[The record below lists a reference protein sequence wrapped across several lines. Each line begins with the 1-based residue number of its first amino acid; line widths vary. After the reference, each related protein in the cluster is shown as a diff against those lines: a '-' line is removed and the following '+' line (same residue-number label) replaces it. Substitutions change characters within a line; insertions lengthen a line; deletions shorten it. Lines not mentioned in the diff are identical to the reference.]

1 MRAYRLTHLVDSVL
15 LRNLSALVQRDR
27 ANTATLLAYI
37 AEVDERRLYLP
48 AGYPSMHAYCLG
60 ELHLSEDEAYK
71 RIRAART
78 AREYP
83 ALFEGVAGGRLHLTA
98 VCLLAPH
105 LTAANAR
112 ELIES
117 AAHKCRSEVE
127 SWLAQ
132 RFPRADALRLDDGV
146 FPVPSQRLVPGS
158 DERESAPDSLAPGGV
173 KEATELVPGR
183 VEVPSLPTRL
193 SPLSPERF
201 TIQVTIAR
209 TTHDKLRYAQSLL
222 GHAVPSGDVALVL
235 DRALDSL
242 IDQLEKRK
250 IAAARLPRRQPRP
263 AHGPRHVPAHVRREV
278 WARDG
283 GQCTFVGEG
292 GHRCAARVRLEFD
305 HIDPVARGG
314 RATTD
319 RIRLRCRGHN
329 QFEADLA
336 FGAEFMRGKRQ
347 VVGEP
352 RNVRIASHSAV
363 AARVDGED
371 ELTLDVI
378 AGLRALG
385 MRADEARRAAE
396 ASRGEA
402 AATIEERLRRA
413 LQSHRPL
420 VLGRTNRR
428 IGPTGGTA
436 ALTGGSASMQHS
448 PALGP

>member
-336 FGAEFMRGKRQ
+336 FGAGFMRGKRQ
-347 VVGEP
+347 AVGQA
-352 RNVRIASHSAV
+352 RNARIASHSAV

-385 MRADEARRAAE
+385 MRADEARRATE

-428 IGPTGGTA
+428 IGPTEA
-436 ALTGGSASMQHS
+436 PQR
-448 PALGP
+448 

>member
-1 MRAYRLTHLVDSVL
+1 MRAYSLKHLVDSVL
-15 LRNLSALVQRDR
+15 LRNLAVLVRRDCV
-27 ANTATLLAYI
+27 NTATLLAYI
-37 AEVDERRLYLP
+37 AEVDQRRLYLP
-48 AGYPSMHAYCLG
+48 AGYPSMYAYCLG

-83 ALFEGVAGGRLHLTA
+83 VLFDEVAAGRLHLTA
-98 VCLLAPH
+98 VLLLAPH
-105 LTAANAR
+105 LTPGNLCELVAAATHKGR
-112 ELIES
+112 EAIELWI
-117 AAHKCRSEVE
+117 AG
-127 SWLAQ
+127 
-132 RFPRADALRLDDGV
+132 RFPPPEALRLDDGISPLSGAK
-146 FPVPSQRLVPGS
+146 FTL
-158 DERESAPDSLAPGGV
+158 APIEELAPGPV
-173 KEATELVPGR
+173 RPAAQLAPGPVAEPRPR
-183 VEVPSLPTRL
+183 VG
-193 SPLSPERF
+193 PLSPGRF
-201 TIQVTIAR
+201 ALQVTIGQAM
-209 TTHDKLRYAQSLL
+209 HDKLRHAQSLL

>member
-78 AREYP
+78 ARGYP
-83 ALFEGVAGGRLHLTA
+83 VVFEAVAEGRLHLTA

-222 GHAVPSGDVALVL
+222 GHSVPSGDVALVL
-235 DRALDSL
+235 DRALDAL
-242 IDQLEKRK
+242 IVQLERRK
-250 IAAARLPRRQPRP
+250 IAAARQPRRQPRP
-263 AHGPRHVPAHVRREV
+263 SQGPRHIPAHVRREV
-278 WARDG
+278 WERDR

-292 GHRCAARVRLEFD
+292 GHPCAARVRLEFD
-305 HIDPVARGG
+305 HVDPVARGG
-314 RATTD
+314 RGTTD
-319 RIRLRCRGHN
+319 RMRLRCRGHN
-329 QFEADLA
+329 QFEAEQA
-336 FGAEFMRGKRQ
+336 FGVEFMRRKRGAAQ
-347 VVGEP
+347 
-352 RNVRIASHSAV
+352 RARSAH
-363 AARVDGED
+363 VDPPTAVMRRSAGD
-371 ELTLDVI
+371 EQTQDVI

-385 MRADEARRAAE
+385 MRASEARRAAE
-396 ASRGEA
+396 ASRGEGGT
-402 AATIEERLRRA
+402 TIEDRLRRA
-413 LQSHRPL
+413 LQSHRPR
-420 VLGRTNRR
+420 VLGRTDGR
-428 IGPTGGTA
+428 IGPPGGTA
-436 ALTGGSASMQHS
+436 FPEVVAAAMQRS
-448 PALGP
+448 PAPGP